1 MFPLSKPRRKPD
13 YRLEMIDG
21 ELLLFHPGDTKI
33 LYCNPSASLIWRL
46 CDGQRTVEEIT
57 SLLLQAF
64 PEAADTIPAEVEA
77 SLRQFHGHGAIEY
90 AGEDDQADSSILRT
104 PAG

>member
-21 ELLLFHPGDTKI
+21 ELLLFHPGETKI
-33 LYCNPSASLIWRL
+33 MYCNQSASLIWRL
-46 CDGQRTVEEIT
+46 CDGQHTVEEIA
-57 SLLLQAF
+57 SLLSQAF

-77 SLRQFHGHGAIEY
+77 TLRQFHEHGAIEY
-90 AGEDDQADSSILRT
+90 IGEDDQTASSILPTR
-104 PAG
+104 AG

>member
-21 ELLLFHPGDTKI
+21 ELLLFHPGETKI
-33 LYCNPSASLIWRL
+33 MYCNPSASLIWRL

-57 SLLLQAF
+57 SLLSQAF

-77 SLRQFHGHGAIEY
+77 TLQQFHEHGAIEY
-90 AGEDDQADSSILRT
+90 IGKDDQAASSILRT
-104 PAG
+104 RAG